1 MEKSKLKIILTR
13 GVPASGKSTW
23 AKKVISEND
32 WNRGEQWIRVNN
44 DDIRNMFGVYWV
56 PDREKLVDS
65 TRKNIIQ
72 KAVENRVNII
82 VDNMNFSEKYK
93 TEVEQILEE
102 TEMFDEYEIEYKD
115 FFIPLAEAIERDSLR
130 SNPIG
135 AGVIKSIY
143 KQNINLFNQAQ
154 VNRPIV
160 KKQGLPNAI
169 IVDLDGTVANNT
181 TGRSFYGKESYS
193 KMYDDEVYSD
203 VKHFLHNCVSG
214 EPTII
219 FITGRNGDP
228 SSFFNDGYEISKQW
242 IKDKLGIDEFILYT
256 RKPGDYTSSDL
267 YKKAV
272 YESYIKDQYDIDFVL
287 EDSMKCC
294 NMWRE
299 LGLLCFNVWF
309 NNY

>member
-1 MEKSKLKIILTR
+1 MKKSKLKIILTR

-56 PDREKLVDS
+56 PDREKLVES

-135 AGVIKSIY
+135 ASVIKSIY

-160 KKQGLPNAI
+160 EKQGLPNAL
-169 IVDLDGTVANNT
+169 IVDLDGTVAHHT

-193 KMYDDEVYSD
+193 K
-203 VKHFLHNCVSG
+203 
-214 EPTII
+214 
-219 FITGRNGDP
+219 R
-228 SSFFNDGYEISKQW
+228 
-242 IKDKLGIDEFILYT
+242 
-256 RKPGDYTSSDL
+256 
-267 YKKAV
+267 
-272 YESYIKDQYDIDFVL
+272 
-287 EDSMKCC
+287 
-294 NMWRE
+294 
-299 LGLLCFNVWF
+299 
-309 NNY
+309 

>member
-23 AKKVISEND
+23 AKKVVSEND
-32 WNRGEQWIRVNN
+32 WYRGNQWIRVNN

-135 AGVIKSIY
+135 AGVI
-143 KQNINLFNQAQ
+143 
-154 VNRPIV
+154 
-160 KKQGLPNAI
+160 
-169 IVDLDGTVANNT
+169 
-181 TGRSFYGKESYS
+181 
-193 KMYDDEVYSD
+193 
-203 VKHFLHNCVSG
+203 
-214 EPTII
+214 
-219 FITGRNGDP
+219 
-228 SSFFNDGYEISKQW
+228 
-242 IKDKLGIDEFILYT
+242 
-256 RKPGDYTSSDL
+256 
-267 YKKAV
+267 
-272 YESYIKDQYDIDFVL
+272 
-287 EDSMKCC
+287 
-294 NMWRE
+294 
-299 LGLLCFNVWF
+299 
-309 NNY
+309 

>member
-102 TEMFDEYEIEYKD
+102 TEMF
-115 FFIPLAEAIERDSLR
+115 
-130 SNPIG
+130 
-135 AGVIKSIY
+135 
-143 KQNINLFNQAQ
+143 
-154 VNRPIV
+154 
-160 KKQGLPNAI
+160 
-169 IVDLDGTVANNT
+169 
-181 TGRSFYGKESYS
+181 
-193 KMYDDEVYSD
+193 
-203 VKHFLHNCVSG
+203 
-214 EPTII
+214 
-219 FITGRNGDP
+219 
-228 SSFFNDGYEISKQW
+228 
-242 IKDKLGIDEFILYT
+242 GI
-256 RKPGDYTSSDL
+256 
-267 YKKAV
+267 
-272 YESYIKDQYDIDFVL
+272 
-287 EDSMKCC
+287 
-294 NMWRE
+294 
-299 LGLLCFNVWF
+299 
-309 NNY
+309 